1 MDSLQKLYE
10 DHLKDL
16 HSVERQIIQ
25 ALPKMIKA
33 AEDEELS
40 SALEEH
46 LEVTREQLTRLDD
59 IFEKLGKRGTG
70 KKCKGMEG
78 ILEEGKELL
87 EKDADADVLDA
98 GIISAAQHVEHYE
111 MAGYGTA
118 ATYARLLGEREAE
131 KLLRQSLDE
140 EKEADQK
147 LSQLAESRINLEAT
161 DGDGVQAANGNS
173 RSGSSKSSRGKRRNN
188 SSGTSPRLMRV

>member
-1 MDSLQKLYE
+1 MQMDSLQKLYE

-40 SALEEH
+40 GALTEH
-46 LEVTREQLTRLDD
+46 LEVTREQLARLDD

-118 ATYARLLGEREAE
+118 AAYAKLLGEKDAE
-131 KLLRQSLDE
+131 KLLRLSLDE
-140 EKEADQK
+140 EKEADEK
-147 LSQLAESRINLEAT
+147 LSKIAESRVNLEAGN
-161 DGDGVQAANGNS
+161 GDVLGGTQ
-173 RSGSSKSSRGKRRNN
+173 RSGRGSSRGKR
-188 SSGTSPRLMRV
+188 SGGNGSPRLMRVQ

>member
-1 MDSLQKLYE
+1 MQMDSLQKLYE

-40 SALEEH
+40 GTLEKH
-46 LEVTREQLTRLDD
+46 LEVTREQLARLDD
-59 IFEKLGKRGTG
+59 IFEKMGKRGTG

-118 ATYARLLGEREAE
+118 AAYAKLLGEKDAE

-140 EKEADQK
+140 EKEADEK
-147 LSQLAESRINLEAT
+147 LSQLAEKRINLEAT
-161 DGDGVQAANGNS
+161 NGAPQEAQTRRGGNAA
-173 RSGSSKSSRGKRRNN
+173 SRGKQR
-188 SSGTSPRLMRV
+188 SGGNGSPRLMRV

>member
-1 MDSLQKLYE
+1 MQMDSLQKLYE

-40 SALEEH
+40 GALEEH
-46 LEVTREQLTRLDD
+46 LEVTREQLARLDD
-59 IFEKLGKRGTG
+59 IFQKLGKRGTG

-87 EKDADADVLDA
+87 EKDADSDVLDA

-118 ATYARLLGEREAE
+118 AAYAKLLCEKEAE

-140 EKEADQK
+140 EKEADEK
-147 LSQLAESRINLEAT
+147 LSKLAERRINLEAA
-161 DGDGVQAANGNS
+161 DGGFLGTQRGGNG
-173 RSGSSKSSRGKRRNN
+173 
-188 SSGTSPRLMRV
+188 SPRLTRVQ

>member
-1 MDSLQKLYE
+1 MDTLQKLYE
-10 DHLKDL
+10 DQLKDL
-16 HSVERQIIQ
+16 HSMERQIIQ

-40 SALEEH
+40 GTLEKH
-46 LEVTREQLTRLDD
+46 LEVTREQLARLDD
-59 IFEKLGKRGTG
+59 IFEKMGKRGTG

-111 MAGYGTA
+111 MAGYGTVR
-118 ATYARLLGEREAE
+118 TYAQLLGYRGAARILQQTLNEEGKTDHLLTRLATSINVAAE
-131 KLLRQSLDE
+131 D
-140 EKEADQK
+140 
-147 LSQLAESRINLEAT
+147 
-161 DGDGVQAANGNS
+161 
-173 RSGSSKSSRGKRRNN
+173 
-188 SSGTSPRLMRV
+188 

>member
-1 MDSLQKLYE
+1 MQMDSLQKLYE
-10 DHLKDL
+10 EQLKDL
-16 HSVERQIIQ
+16 HSTERQIIQ

-40 SALEEH
+40 AALSDH
-46 LEVTREQLTRLDD
+46 LEVTREQLARLDG

-87 EKDADADVLDA
+87 EKDADPDVLDA
-98 GIISAAQHVEHYE
+98 GIIAAAQHVEHYE
-111 MAGYGTA
+111 MAGYGTVA
-118 ATYARLLGEREAE
+118 AYAKLLGDRDAE

-140 EKEADQK
+140 EKEADEK
-147 LSQLAESRINLEAT
+147 LNKLAERRINLEAAGET
-161 DGDGVQAANGNS
+161 AS
-173 RSGSSKSSRGKRRNN
+173 RLRGRDGSSN
-188 SSGTSPRLMRV
+188 LVRVQ

>member
-1 MDSLQKLYE
+1 MELDTLKKLYE
-10 DHLKDL
+10 DQLKDL

-46 LEVTREQLTRLDD
+46 LEVTKEQLSRLDS

-87 EKDADADVLDA
+87 EKDADPDGLDA
-98 GIISAAQHVEHYE
+98 GIIAAAQHVEHYE
-111 MAGYGTA
+111 MACYGTA
-118 ATYARLLGEREAE
+118 AAYARLLGDRQAE

-140 EKEADQK
+140 EKEADEK
-147 LSQLAESRINLEAT
+147 LSGLAESRINLEAT
-161 DGDGVQAANGNS
+161 GGSLLASNQSGNGGSRQVRVQ
-173 RSGSSKSSRGKRRNN
+173 
-188 SSGTSPRLMRV
+188 

>member
-1 MDSLQKLYE
+1 MELDTLQKLYE
-10 DHLKDL
+10 DQLKDL

-40 SALEEH
+40 AALSEH
-46 LEVTREQLTRLDD
+46 LEITREQLARLDG

-87 EKDADADVLDA
+87 EKDAEADVLDA
-98 GIISAAQHVEHYE
+98 AIIAAAQHVEHYE

-118 ATYARLLGEREAE
+118 AAYAKLLGDREAE
-131 KLLRQSLDE
+131 KLLRQSLAE
-140 EKEADQK
+140 EKEADARLNK
-147 LSQLAESRINLEAT
+147 LAERRINLEAN
-161 DGDGVQAANGNS
+161 DGSLLSTGSGAGSKRQVRVQ
-173 RSGSSKSSRGKRRNN
+173 
-188 SSGTSPRLMRV
+188 

>member
-1 MDSLQKLYE
+1 MEMDSLQKLYE
-10 DHLKDL
+10 DQLKDL

-40 SALEEH
+40 GALEEH
-46 LEVTREQLTRLDD
+46 LEVTRGQLSRLDD
-59 IFEKLGKRGTG
+59 IFDKLGKKGTG

-87 EKDADADVLDA
+87 EKDADSDVLDA

-118 ATYARLLGEREAE
+118 AAYAKLLGEKDAE

-140 EKEADQK
+140 EKEADEK
-147 LSQLAESRINLEAT
+147 LSKLAERRINLEAA
-161 DGDGVQAANGNS
+161 DGGFLGTQRGGNG
-173 RSGSSKSSRGKRRNN
+173 
-188 SSGTSPRLMRV
+188 SPRLTRVQ

>member
-1 MDSLQKLYE
+1 MELDTLQKLYE
-10 DHLKDL
+10 DQLKDL

-40 SALEEH
+40 STLEEH
-46 LEVTREQLTRLDD
+46 LAVTKEQLARLDS

-87 EKDADADVLDA
+87 EKDAEADVLDA
-98 GIISAAQHVEHYE
+98 GIIAAAQHVEHYE

-118 ATYARLLGEREAE
+118 AAYAKLLGDREAE
-131 KLLRQSLDE
+131 KLLRRSLDE
-140 EKEADQK
+140 EKEADEK
-147 LSQLAESRINLEAT
+147 LSGLAESRLNLEAA
-161 DGDGVQAANGNS
+161 DGGLLAAGKGGGNGTRLVRVQ
-173 RSGSSKSSRGKRRNN
+173 
-188 SSGTSPRLMRV
+188 

>member
-1 MDSLQKLYE
+1 MELDTLQKLYE
-10 DHLKDL
+10 EQLKDL
-16 HSVERQIIQ
+16 HSTERQIIQ

-40 SALEEH
+40 ATLDEH
-46 LEVTREQLTRLDD
+46 LAVTKEQLARLDS

-87 EKDADADVLDA
+87 GKEADADVLDA
-98 GIISAAQHVEHYE
+98 GIIAAAQHVEHYE

-118 ATYARLLGEREAE
+118 AAYAKLLGDREAE
-131 KLLRQSLDE
+131 KLLRRSLDE
-140 EKEADQK
+140 EKEADEK
-147 LSQLAESRINLEAT
+147 LSGLAESRLNPEAA
-161 DGDGVQAANGNS
+161 DGGLLTAARGGNDGTRLVRVQ
-173 RSGSSKSSRGKRRNN
+173 
-188 SSGTSPRLMRV
+188 

>member
-1 MDSLQKLYE
+1 MELDTLQKLYE
-10 DHLKDL
+10 DQLKDL

-40 SALEEH
+40 TTLEEH
-46 LEVTREQLTRLDD
+46 LAVTKEQLARLDS

-87 EKDADADVLDA
+87 AKDAQPDVLDA
-98 GIISAAQHVEHYE
+98 GIIAAAQHVEHYE

-118 ATYARLLGEREAE
+118 AAYA
-131 KLLRQSLDE
+131 KLL
-140 EKEADQK
+140 
-147 LSQLAESRINLEAT
+147 
-161 DGDGVQAANGNS
+161 
-173 RSGSSKSSRGKRRNN
+173 
-188 SSGTSPRLMRV
+188 

>member
-1 MDSLQKLYE
+1 MQMDSLQKLYE

-40 SALEEH
+40 GTLEKH
-46 LEVTREQLTRLDD
+46 LEVTREQLARLDD
-59 IFEKLGKRGTG
+59 IFEKMGKRGTG

-118 ATYARLLGEREAE
+118 AAYAKLLGEKDAE

-140 EKEADQK
+140 EKEADER
-147 LSQLAESRINLEAT
+147 LSKLAEKRINLEAA
-161 DGDGVQAANGNS
+161 DGGVLAMGRGGNG
-173 RSGSSKSSRGKRRNN
+173 
-188 SSGTSPRLMRV
+188 SPRLTRVQ